1 MTFRFSLGHVF
12 ACALLSLAVCAAAP
26 APKRIALTF
35 DDVPRAEGAFFGQ
48 DERTRRLIGALDEA
62 GVEQAAFFLNPG
74 MLADADKRGGTARIA
89 AYVEAGHV
97 IANHSMTHPR
107 LQAVPLDAF
116 IADIDAAESWLEG
129 REGRRQWFRFPYLD
143 AGGPDTDKRDAVRA
157 ALAERNLLDAWVSVN
172 ASDWWIDDAA
182 SKAVAEGRAL
192 DMNALRDFYVARHV
206 EAADFYDDLARR
218 TIGRSPAHVMLP
230 HETDLA
236 ALFVDD
242 LVAALREAGW
252 EIVSADEA
260 FADPVYREAPE
271 VPFAQGTL
279 FEQMAW
285 AQDLPEPR
293 WFEMN
298 RTEKLAAAFEAQ
310 VAEAP
315 HQSDEGFAYA
325 SATLLPS
332 GETVERA
339 GGGAAPGG
347 LYQFG
352 SISKY
357 ACTLLALSLAE
368 EGRLDLDAP
377 VARYLPAYRG
387 PAGSGL
393 TLSHLLENRSG
404 LPDGL
409 VAAMA
414 EDESVLSERMT
425 AAEAADRF
433 AGGTPVFEPG
443 EAYDYA
449 ISNWILV
456 QAVLE
461 EAGDRPLAALL
472 DDYVFGPAGM
482 EGAQQVVGVLSGPQA
497 TVPSEPVPDL
507 PAWAGC
513 AGGIGGSAADLLGL
527 MRFAHA
533 AGFSQG
539 AIARLTT
546 VVSPESSYALG
557 GRILH
562 AAREGEP
569 VALTWLSG
577 SNGPFESF
585 GAYDP
590 VRDTGFAVVTG
601 TGEREQAEALR
612 DAWFAR
618 SGYQEAPRRAEGGQ
632 E

>member
-1 MTFRFSLGHVF
+1 MTFRFSLGHAL
-12 ACALLSLAVCAAAP
+12 ACALFLLATCAAAP

-35 DDVPRAEGAFFGQ
+35 DDVPRAEGAFLDQ
-48 DERTRRLIGALDEA
+48 DERTRRLIEALDEA

-74 MLADADKRGGTARIA
+74 MLADADKRGGEARIA

-107 LQAVPLDAF
+107 LQAVPHDAF
-116 IADIDAAESWLEG
+116 LADIDAAESWLKG
-129 REGRRQWFRFPYLD
+129 REGRRPWFRFPYLD

-182 SKAVAEGRAL
+182 NKAAAEGRAL
-192 DMNALRDFYVARHV
+192 DMDALRDFYVAYHV
-206 EAADFYDDLARR
+206 EAAEFYDDLARR
-218 TIGRSPAHVMLP
+218 TIGRSPAHVMLL

-242 LVAALREAGW
+242 LVAALREEGW
-252 EIVSADEA
+252 EVVSADEA

-298 RTEKLAAAFEAQ
+298 SSEKLAAAFEAEV
-310 VAEAP
+310 VAVP
-315 HQSDEGFAYA
+315 PSSSEGFAHA
-325 SATLLPS
+325 SAMLLPG
-332 GETVERA
+332 GERVERA
-339 GGGAAPGG
+339 GGGAAPDG

-377 VARYLPAYRG
+377 VTRYLPAYRG
-387 PAGSGL
+387 RAGNKL
-393 TLSHLLENRSG
+393 TLLHLLRNRSG
-404 LPDGL
+404 VPDGL

-414 EDESVLSERMT
+414 EDERVLSEPMT
-425 AAEAADRF
+425 AAEAANRF
-433 AGGTPVFEPG
+433 AGGAPAFEPG
-443 EAYDYA
+443 TAYDYA
-449 ISNWILV
+449 VSNWLLV

-461 EAGDRPLAALL
+461 GAGGRPLGALL
-472 DDYVFGPAGM
+472 QDHVFGPAGM
-482 EGAQQVVGVLSGPQA
+482 EDAQQVVGALSGPKA
-497 TVPSEPVPDL
+497 TAPSGRVPDL

-513 AGGIGGSAADLLGL
+513 AGGVGGSAADLLGL
-527 MRFAHA
+527 MRFAHS
-533 AGFSQG
+533 AGFSEG
-539 AIARLTT
+539 AMARLTT
-546 VVSPESSYALG
+546 VASPESAYALG

-562 AAREGEP
+562 AARDGEP
-569 VALTWLSG
+569 VPLTWLSG

-590 VRDTGFAVVTG
+590 VRDTGFAVLTG
-601 TGEREQAEALR
+601 TGEREKAEALR
-612 DAWFAR
+612 DAWFER
-618 SGYQEAPRRAEGGQ
+618 NGYEEVPRRAGSGRE
-632 E
+632 